1 MRGDYKYR
9 CRLDFQL
16 GFLPNLSLKFHA
28 AMEFLEPFALPNDD
42 SLAHDLVCAPS
53 SSRNRGFSSACLVA
67 SQSPSIPPRGKSLT
81 SRPLFCASLS
91 IPRNRRENFALAFFN
106 AISGSTFKNRER
118 FTEANSKSPSS
129 SSIFCWTCSFDAFFS
144 SSVSS
149 ANFSIIP
156 PASSQ
161 SNPMLD
167 ALRV

>member
-28 AMEFLEPFALPNDD
+28 AMEFLEAFALPNDD
-42 SLAHDLVCAPS
+42 SFAHDFVCAPS

-67 SQSPSIPPRGKSLT
+67 SQSPSISPRGKSLN

-118 FTEANSKSPSS
+118 FTAANSKSPTS
-129 SSIFCWTCSFDAFFS
+129 SSIFCLTCYFEPIFRS
-144 SSVSS
+144 SLCS
-149 ANFSIIP
+149 AT
-156 PASSQ
+156 
-161 SNPMLD
+161 
-167 ALRV
+167 